1 MICQDTDYCNYF
13 TKVLAVEQEFENEI
27 EANLAKEGEL
37 RKENQEK
44 FLINASR
51 FQIAMVRFM
60 CILTRHRY

>member
-1 MICQDTDYCNYF
+1 M
-13 TKVLAVEQEFENEI
+13 LEVEQEFENEI

-60 CILTRHRY
+60 RIWTRHRY